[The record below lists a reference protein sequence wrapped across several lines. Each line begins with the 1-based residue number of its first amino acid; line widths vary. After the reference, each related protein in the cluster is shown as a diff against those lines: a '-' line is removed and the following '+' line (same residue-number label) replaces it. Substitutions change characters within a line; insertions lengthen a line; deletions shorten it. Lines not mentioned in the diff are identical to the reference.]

1 MKQLL
6 DKYGALFLIAVFI
19 IIKLL
24 TIHVRASDSNI
35 YFYTAKEILEGK
47 LLYKDIFFT
56 NLPIVPYVASLYFL
70 ISKGNLLF
78 YFATAFAEATV
89 CAVLLYKIIQKSH
102 TKKYAVMGVLTF
114 LFSFIVLSTSQ
125 HQTGV
130 FLTCLFILLSYF
142 FYQKKRFVIVGIFVG
157 LAILTK
163 AYSLPLLASYTILL
177 LMQNRNALL
186 KFLLGFSATTTTI
199 LLPSLIFAFP
209 DFYQDIFA
217 YSLNRPQGL
226 SKTTMFWFAI
236 KHDPVITATLLCNII
251 WIKKRLFFGIFSLF
265 SALFF
270 LLYQDVYYLYLVV
283 MIPILIVSI
292 PSIIEDLISH
302 FSVNKHVIS
311 TILVCSAFIN
321 IVVFFSG
328 YQNLQNLNINEMTS
342 TILRHNPPLL
352 YGVNG
357 ITPAIALSSKKPLL
371 NNAIDTNANI
381 FNKGYLNANK
391 MTDDLIK
398 NHGLFITEGIYYPEL
413 GIDQPIYTTISDQE
427 KIKKYCKNVSS
438 FPFRSEGGSNI
449 INFFQC

>member
-6 DKYGALFLIAVFI
+6 VKYGAQFLIAVFI

-24 TIHVRASDSNI
+24 AMHIRASDSNI
-35 YFYTAKEILEGK
+35 YFYTAKEMLEGK

-78 YFATAFAEATV
+78 YFATAFIEATF
-89 CAVLLYKIIQKSH
+89 CAALLYKIIQKSH

-130 FLTCLFILLSYF
+130 FLTCFFILLSYF

-163 AYSLPLLASYTILL
+163 AYSLPLLASYTVLL
-177 LMQNRNALL
+177 LIQNRKAFL

-209 DFYQDIFA
+209 DFYQNIFT
-217 YSLNRPQGL
+217 YSLNRPQGI

-236 KHDPVITATLLCNII
+236 KHDPIIMATLLYNIV
-251 WIKKRLFFGIFSLF
+251 WIKKRLFFGIFSFF
-265 SALFF
+265 SLLFF

-283 MIPILIVSI
+283 MIPILVISL
-292 PSIIEDLISH
+292 PSMIEDLISH
-302 FSVNKHVIS
+302 FLVNKYVVS

-328 YQNLQNLNINEMTS
+328 YQNLQNLAIREMTS
-342 TILRHNPPLL
+342 AVIKRDPKYI
-352 YGVNG
+352 YGING
-357 ITPAIALSSKKPLL
+357 ITPAIALLTKKPLL
-371 NNAIDTNANI
+371 DNIIDTNANI
-381 FNKGYLNANK
+381 FNKGYLDANII
-391 MTDDLIK
+391 TDSLLAE
-398 NHGLFITEGIYYPEL
+398 HGLFITEGVYYPDF
-413 GIDQPIYTTISDQE
+413 GIDQPIYTTIVNQKE
-427 KIKKYCKNVSS
+427 VIKSCRKVES
-438 FPFRSEGGSNI
+438 FSFKSEGVSNV